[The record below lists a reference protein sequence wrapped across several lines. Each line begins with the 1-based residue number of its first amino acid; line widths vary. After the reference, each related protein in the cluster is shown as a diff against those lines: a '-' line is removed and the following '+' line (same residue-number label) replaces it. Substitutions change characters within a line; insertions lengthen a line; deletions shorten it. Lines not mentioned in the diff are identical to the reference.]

1 MKKFIDKYAD
11 KLGARF
17 ALLVLVALAGIGMF
31 RCFREAIYCVLG
43 AFSKGADGKLIPIA
57 AIDGVLLGL
66 PVFVALWWFRT
77 RDTHAQIN
85 KSQAQIHQNNLAI
98 GLDKLVSGDSL
109 QLAIGVQMLIQVS
122 KNTKEFNEEIRLAF
136 IKRLQH
142 LPDDIKYH
150 DGNDAVLNSNR
161 FSIQLPTLNH
171 MPHIFDWLVQHAEQ
185 DDNDID
191 IERAYIDVPEMY
203 FEIEELESTKD
214 FIDSGLS
221 GFAKEIPLREIRD
234 AFEKYLRTQLTIEA
248 FGEAVIEANA
258 TEA

>member
-1 MKKFIDKYAD
+1 MKKFIDKYVD

-31 RCFREAIYCVLG
+31 RCFREAIYCALG

-77 RDTHAQIN
+77 RDTHAQIS

-98 GLDKLVSGDSL
+98 GLDKLVSDDSL

-122 KNTKEFNEEIRLAF
+122 RNTKEFDEEIRLAF

-142 LPDDIKYH
+142 LPFKMKYRN
-150 DGNDAVLNSNR
+150 GTPIESNPNK
-161 FSIQLPTLNH
+161 INIGQIPTLNY
-171 MPHIFDWLVQHAEQ
+171 MPHIFEWLIEHAKRS
-185 DDNDID
+185 DID
-191 IERAYIDVPEMY
+191 IETGSIDVPEMC
-203 FEIEELESTKD
+203 FAIEELKSTEEFVRLQNLTLTNK
-214 FIDSGLS
+214 
-221 GFAKEIPLREIRD
+221 IPLREMQAELEKRRKLQD
-234 AFEKYLRTQLTIEA
+234 AVNI
-248 FGEAVIEANA
+248 ID
-258 TEA
+258 

>member
-17 ALLVLVALAGIGMF
+17 ALLVLVALAGVGMF
-31 RCFREAIYCVLG
+31 RCFREAIYCALG

-77 RDTHAQIN
+77 RDTHAQIS

-98 GLDKLVSGDSL
+98 GLDKLVSDDSL

-122 KNTKEFNEEIRLAF
+122 RNTKEFDGEIRLAL
-136 IKRLQH
+136 IKRMQH

-150 DGNDAVLNSNR
+150 DGKSIADIDRKAVNIR
-161 FSIQLPTLNH
+161 WPTLNY
-171 MPHIFDWLVQHAEQ
+171 MRHIFDWLVQHAEQ

-191 IERAYIDVPEMY
+191 IERDSIDVPEMY
-203 FEIEELESTKD
+203 FEIEGLESTKD
-214 FIDSGLS
+214 FIDPDLS
-221 GFAKEIPLREIRD
+221 VFGKKIPLRKIRE
-234 AFEKYLRTQLTIEA
+234 ASEEYRKPQHTAVEYGEA
-248 FGEAVIEANA
+248 FLLA

>member
-17 ALLVLVALAGIGMF
+17 ALLVLVALTGIGMF
-31 RCFREAIYCVLG
+31 RCFREAIYCALG

-57 AIDGVLLGL
+57 AIDGVLFGL

-85 KSQAQIHQNNLAI
+85 KSQAQIYQNNLAI

-122 KNTKEFNEEIRLAF
+122 RNTKEFDGEIRLAL

-142 LPDDIKYH
+142 LPKGFH
-150 DGNDAVLNSNR
+150 DERNANTIPNR
-161 FSIQLPTLNH
+161 VSIYMPALSY
-171 MPHIFDWLVQHAEQ
+171 MPHIFRWLINHAKSNES
-185 DDNDID
+185 DSDP
-191 IERAYIDVPEMY
+191 IDVPEMG
-203 FEIEELESTKD
+203 FAIAELESTRRFTMLAGHVSDKK
-214 FIDSGLS
+214 ISLS
-221 GFAKEIPLREIRD
+221 EIEV
-234 AFEKYLRTQLTIEA
+234 AVEAYEKTRHPE
-248 FGEAVIEANA
+248 
-258 TEA
+258 

>member
-1 MKKFIDKYAD
+1 MKKFIDKYVD

-31 RCFREAIYCVLG
+31 RCFREAIYCALG

-85 KSQAQIHQNNLAI
+85 KSQVQIHQNNLAI

-122 KNTKEFNEEIRLAF
+122 KKTEEFDGEIRLAF

-142 LPDDIKYH
+142 LPNKVKFDNEKR
-150 DGNDAVLNSNR
+150 V
-161 FSIQLPTLNH
+161 SIYLPTLNY
-171 MPHIFDWLVQHAEQ
+171 MPHIFRWLINHAKSNES
-185 DDNDID
+185 DSDP
-191 IERAYIDVPEMY
+191 IDVPEMD
-203 FEIEELESTKD
+203 FAIDELESTKK
-214 FIDSGLS
+214 FIVPAGHVS
-221 GFAKEIPLREIRD
+221 AKTISLHEIR
-234 AFEKYLRTQLTIEA
+234 AAVKEYEKSRHA
-248 FGEAVIEANA
+248 GEKFRNESI
-258 TEA
+258 